1 LKGRNSVSYLSEGFI
16 QGLGLIFTMNEEVW
30 TAVITTLK
38 LSFLSMAVTLAL
50 GIPGGFILGYFSFPG
65 RRILRIM
72 VDTLLSIP
80 TVVVGL
86 FVYAFISNRG
96 PLGGYGLLFS
106 IPGMAIGQTILALPI
121 VVALTA
127 SAVESVDDR
136 LRLTLLTLGARGKRL
151 ALSTLWES
159 RHQIL
164 LAAVTAYGR
173 VTAEVGV
180 SMMIGG
186 NIKWHT
192 RTITTA
198 ITLETGK
205 GEFSTGIA
213 LGVLL
218 LGLSFVLNWSLAAL
232 RRRTAS

>member
-1 LKGRNSVSYLSEGFI
+1 MDYLADGFFKGI
-16 QGLGLIFTMNEEVW
+16 ALIFSMEEEVW
-30 TAVITTLK
+30 TAVFTTLR
-38 LSFLSMAVTLAL
+38 LSALSMLVTLAL
-50 GIPGGFILGYFSFPG
+50 GVPFGFLLGYCTFPG
-65 RRILRIM
+65 RKLLRVT

-96 PLGGYGLLFS
+96 PLGQFSLLFT

-121 VVALTA
+121 VTALTA
-127 SAVESVDDR
+127 SAVESMDSR
-136 LRLTLLTLGARGKRL
+136 LRFTLLTLGAGGKRL
-151 ALSTLWES
+151 ILSTLWET

-173 VTAEVGV
+173 ITAEVGV

-213 LGVLL
+213 LGLL
-218 LGLSFVLNWSLAAL
+218 LLALSFILNWSLLFL
-232 RRRTAS
+232 RRRSEA

>member
-1 LKGRNSVSYLSEGFI
+1 
-16 QGLGLIFTMNEEVW
+16 
-30 TAVITTLK
+30 
-38 LSFLSMAVTLAL
+38 
-50 GIPGGFILGYFSFPG
+50 
-65 RRILRIM
+65 
-72 VDTLLSIP
+72 
-80 TVVVGL
+80 VVGL